1 MNIREIISY
10 VNQYDKNDEDY
21 LNKIFVEV
29 QNFCEER
36 LKTFQQKF
44 DSVNNFYRY
53 KRDNFNNSLIKLI
66 KSRTPIEEAGLDLIY
81 CYEHLAFELIDES
94 EVINTTNNDTI
105 CSEAYDDH
113 YFTCDSCEEIDHI
126 DNERQFNNYQ
136 GIYCESCYDNQGYN
150 CERCDEYM
158 HENENCDCD
167 HDEDYNE
174 DSDYLDN
181 YRTRVFLAYLV
192 LTEGTEIIEKLFYGI
207 EVELHARDDRYDT
220 VEELRDCFNNDQIL
234 FKQDGSL
241 DTQQGFEVVSTNCS
255 FEYHKEVFWKSFF
268 KKSPNNLCKAWH
280 GKDCGLHIHF
290 SREAFTTNQIRR
302 LNCFYNNSENR
313 KLIVDIAGRDEN
325 QYCRFQPNRDF
336 NSPIKTQGEKYSVIN
351 LDNRDTIEI
360 RIFRSN
366 IKQISFFK
374 YLEFV
379 HSVNSWI
386 RAGHQNNGE
395 NLLWTDYMDYLL
407 KNIHKDYSNL
417 LVFLDDK
424 KYFDHLENIETW
436 QPIYEEFKSVVE
448 DFRIN
453 NELLIQEGV
462 E

>member
-10 VNQYDKNDEDY
+10 IKKYDDTDENY
-21 LNKIFVEV
+21 LDTIHVEV
-29 QNFCEER
+29 QNFCEKR
-36 LKTFQQKF
+36 LKTFQMKF
-44 DSVNNFYRY
+44 DYCSNF
-53 KRDNFNNSLIKLI
+53 KRDQFNKSLIKLV
-66 KSRTPIEEAGLDLIY
+66 KGRTPIEEAGLDLIY
-81 CYEHLAFELIDES
+81 CTEHLAFELISSDD
-94 EVINTTNNDTI
+94 VITTHYNDTI
-105 CSEAYDDH
+105 CTEAYDDY
-113 YFTCDSCEEIDHI
+113 YFTCDSCEDVEHL
-126 DNERQFNNYQ
+126 DNSREFNNYQ
-136 GIYCESCYDNQGYN
+136 GRYCESCFDNQGYN
-150 CERCDEYM
+150 CSRCDEYM
-158 HENENCDCD
+158 HENEDCNCEEDED
-167 HDEDYNE
+167 HDE

-181 YRTRVFLAYLV
+181 YRTRVFLANLV

-207 EVELHARDDRYDT
+207 EVELHARDDRYNT
-220 VEELRDCFNNDQIL
+220 VEDLRNCFNNGQIL

-241 DTQQGFEVVSTNCS
+241 DTHQGFEVVSTNCS

-268 KKSPNNLCKAWH
+268 KKEPNNLCKAWH

-290 SREAFTTNQIRR
+290 SRDAFTTNQIKR
-302 LNCFYNNSENR
+302 LNCFYNDRANK

-336 NSPIKTQGEKYSVIN
+336 NSSTRTQGEKYSVIN
-351 LDNRDTIEI
+351 LDNRDTVEI

-386 RAGHQNNGE
+386 RAGHQNNGKD
-395 NLLWTDYMDYLL
+395 LLWTDYMDYLL

-436 QPIYEEFKSVVE
+436 QPIYQEFKSVVE

-453 NELLIQEGV
+453 NEQLIQEGV